1 MKFTQLADVGN
12 GIVKLKIVDPAD
24 LTGDDYLVEF
34 NSTPADSF
42 YLVNKT
48 THARILSNPLSST
61 NSPIVEGITVEVS
74 GDNNT
79 GEIKDIKNQLDNSVY
94 GEDNVS
100 ADGDWYVT
108 QLSTNDLAN
117 QSAKGTDYQFRFSTK
132 GSFAAGLTG
141 NNKPMIKKYNVP
153 FEIWNVGNA
162 DNTFQVNCILVDKNK
177 NDAL

>member
-1 MKFTQLADVGN
+1 M
-12 GIVKLKIVDPAD
+12 
-24 LTGDDYLVEF
+24 
-34 NSTPADSF
+34 
-42 YLVNKT
+42 
-48 THARILSNPLSST
+48 
-61 NSPIVEGITVEVS
+61 EGITVEVS

-177 NDAL
+177 NDALDLGEEIRIVNSPYEVRGDTIGTFSLLNWYHSISIDTVA